1 MCSTTL
7 SLPPVT
13 IATQSLVWAASYDI
27 HRAVDEKAEHEF
39 RPVCMNWVVV
49 TDPNGH
55 RQLQMHWRAN

>member
-7 SLPPVT
+7 TLLPVT
-13 IATQSLVWAASYDI
+13 LATQSLARAASYDG

-39 RPVCMNWVVV
+39 RPVHMNWVVV

-55 RQLQMHWRAN
+55 RQLQMRWRAN